1 MNESS
6 NWKPDGT
13 KDSTFKNAPNQGPQ
27 SRLHNP
33 FKLSNSKDQKSRAGW
48 DQDDTIT
55 DPRDVNYPGMRG
67 VRIHKRIEMLE
78 KGSLCTKH

>member
-33 FKLSNSKDQKSRAGW
+33 FKLSNSKIKNQEQVG
-48 DQDDTIT
+48 
-55 DPRDVNYPGMRG
+55 
-67 VRIHKRIEMLE
+67 
-78 KGSLCTKH
+78 TKMIQ